1 MTLLS
6 KAWPFCLPLAFLAAG
21 YLAAGERI
29 KKKNLLERK
38 IPVGWDIL
46 IWTVLAVC
54 MAFGRVNIVAG
65 VWELGLLDVLGS
77 FLCGFEI
84 LRLYACFMR
93 REHSGHIAA
102 FLEEI
107 GFHSM
112 WIICLHAY
120 EKIIFPWYRVMEL
133 FVDCPVVGVLVCFA
147 GRCAVMY
154 ILYLII
160 RTVAEQYRIHRG
172 GKNRWTLEE

>member
-1 MTLLS
+1 
-6 KAWPFCLPLAFLAAG
+6 
-21 YLAAGERI
+21 
-29 KKKNLLERK
+29 
-38 IPVGWDIL
+38 
-46 IWTVLAVC
+46 
-54 MAFGRVNIVAG
+54 
-65 VWELGLLDVLGS
+65 
-77 FLCGFEI
+77 
-84 LRLYACFMR
+84 
-93 REHSGHIAA
+93 
-102 FLEEI
+102 
-107 GFHSM
+107 M